1 MNLIIT
7 GQTTKFMDVELT
19 KEDNYVKWLKLVAHE
34 EKIYMQH
41 FENGQATKLPIM
53 FQLELTMDGQQQNN
67 DAFE

>member
-34 EKIYMQH
+34 EKIYM
-41 FENGQATKLPIM
+41 
-53 FQLELTMDGQQQNN
+53 
-67 DAFE
+67 